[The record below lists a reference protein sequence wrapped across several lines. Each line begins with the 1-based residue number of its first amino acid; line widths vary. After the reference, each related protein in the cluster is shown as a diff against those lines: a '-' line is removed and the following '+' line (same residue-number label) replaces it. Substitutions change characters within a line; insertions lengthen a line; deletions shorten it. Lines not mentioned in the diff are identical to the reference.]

1 MVSPVFLNEEVSMLH
16 ALRSRTTECKENF
29 KQKYMHSDLLCLL
42 CQNKNEDQQHLLKCS
57 ILKTKFKS
65 EQLMVN
71 KVNYENIFSADVNK
85 QKEIAALYLEVFKL
99 RNTLINEIRSQPA
112 PSTTDAVLIASDS
125 LQISI
130 VHSLS
135 GK

>member
-16 ALRSRTTECKENF
+16 ALWSRTTECKENF

-42 CQNKNEDQQHLLKCS
+42 CQNENEDQQHLLKCS

-71 KVNYENIFSADVNK
+71 EVNYENIFSPDVNK
-85 QKEIAALYLEVFKL
+85 QKE
-99 RNTLINEIRSQPA
+99 TS
-112 PSTTDAVLIASDS
+112 
-125 LQISI
+125 
-130 VHSLS
+130 
-135 GK
+135 

>member
-1 MVSPVFLNEEVSMLH
+1 
-16 ALRSRTTECKENF
+16 
-29 KQKYMHSDLLCLL
+29 MHSDLLCLL
-42 CQNKNEDQQHLLKCS
+42 CQNENEDQQHLLKCS

-71 KVNYENIFSADVNK
+71 EVNYENIFSADVNK
-85 QKEIAALYLEVFKL
+85 QKEIAALYLELFKF
-99 RNTLINEIRSQPA
+99 RNTLIDEVKSQQA
-112 PSTTDAVLIASDS
+112 PSTADAVLIASDN

-130 VHSLS
+130 VHPLS